1 MSNDKVKELKP
12 KNSKGEAA
20 AEESAAQLTP
30 LPSPQPPAP
39 PVVIPNP
46 RLQDVDRMALELAKS
61 QRQTALAEAK
71 TALAQ
76 NEKAELSYK
85 YVVLQLYMKYGLT
98 ERDAISENGE
108 IIKDGAVQPQGR

>member
-1 MSNDKVKELKP
+1 MSKEKVKAVP
-12 KNSKGEAA
+12 PV
-20 AEESAAQLTP
+20 AEVAPVETVLAP
-30 LPSPQPPAP
+30 VPQPA
-39 PVVIPNP
+39 IAE
-46 RLQDVDRMALELAKS
+46 RLMDVDRMALELAKS

-98 ERDAISENGE
+98 ERDAISEAGE
-108 IIKDGAVQPQGR
+108 ILRGGAVQQVPGQ